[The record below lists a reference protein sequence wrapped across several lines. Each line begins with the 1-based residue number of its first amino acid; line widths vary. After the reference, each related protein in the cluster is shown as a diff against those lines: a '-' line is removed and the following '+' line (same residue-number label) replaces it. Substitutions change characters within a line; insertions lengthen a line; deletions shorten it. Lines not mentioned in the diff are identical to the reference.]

1 MSLVSISGFIALI
14 AYILSIIPKNATTV
28 FPSTKKLKFIKLLFK
43 YRKHTG
49 LSAFFWSSVHGAIT
63 ISHMN
68 IDLFSLDTY
77 SYYYSGTSTFIIFTL
92 LAITSN
98 KFSIKKL
105 KKKWKTLHSFTYV
118 AMVMLLIH
126 VWSMMKNNWT
136 ELTGIGL
143 CLLGSIAIMYFIR
156 LYINL
161 DLKLGQ
167 GNRNKR
173 SI

>member
-14 AYILSIIPKNATTV
+14 AYILTIVPKNATTV

-49 LSAFFWSSVHGAIT
+49 LSAFFFSSIHGAIT
-63 ISHMN
+63 ISHLK
-68 IDLFSLDTY
+68 IDLLSLNTY
-77 SYYYSGTSTFIIFTL
+77 SYYYSGTIAFIIFTL

-105 KKKWKTLHSFTYV
+105 NKKWKLLHSLTYV
-118 AMVMLLIH
+118 AMIMLLIH

-143 CLLGSIAIMYFIR
+143 CLLISIAIMYFIR
-156 LYINL
+156 LYIDL
-161 DLKLGQ
+161 DFKLG
-167 GNRNKR
+167 RNN
-173 SI
+173 